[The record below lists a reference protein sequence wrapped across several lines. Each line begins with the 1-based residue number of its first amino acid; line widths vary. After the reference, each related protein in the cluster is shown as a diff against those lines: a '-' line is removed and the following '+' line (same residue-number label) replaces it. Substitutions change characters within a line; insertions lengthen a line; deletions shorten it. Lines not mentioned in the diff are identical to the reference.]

1 MKRENILSRFYKIV
15 RARLLNGIN
24 VKQTGITAKSSSPL
38 YLSDSSGDS
47 SIFLFNICR
56 ITCVFW
62 FMKY

>member
-15 RARLLNGIN
+15 KARLLNGIN
-24 VKQTGITAKSSSPL
+24 VKQTGIAAKSSSVL
-38 YLSDSSGDS
+38 QLNSTCGDS

-56 ITCVFW
+56 IMCVFW